1 MSFMLYFSNIF
12 YLLCLWKMNDIGV
25 IRHITVAVFS
35 IHTSTIFIIHEW
47 YEPTI
52 IIIKDPK
59 EV

>member
-25 IRHITVAVFS
+25 IRHITVAFWS
-35 IHTSTIFIIHEW
+35 IPTSTIFIIHEW
-47 YEPTI
+47 YKPTI
-52 IIIKDPK
+52 IIIEGSK